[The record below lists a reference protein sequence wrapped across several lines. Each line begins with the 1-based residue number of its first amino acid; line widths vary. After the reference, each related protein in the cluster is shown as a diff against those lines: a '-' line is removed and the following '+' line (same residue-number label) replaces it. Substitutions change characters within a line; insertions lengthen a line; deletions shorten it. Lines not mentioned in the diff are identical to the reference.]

1 MGVSSEAGE
10 SAPIWDSALGSNAP
24 GIVARKRAGGAAK
37 ARLGCKDARV
47 WNRTLQRMTDL
58 ADSASTGAPSNELG
72 SAADA
77 PLLRGLPAVVR
88 QRLLHSARVERFAP
102 RAEVIRVGETPSHLH
117 VVLSGLIDLS
127 CTYKG
132 NECSALMMAA
142 GDVFMPAAAL
152 YAEPYLVSAHALVAT
167 RILMIDAKLVQRE
180 TERCPELA
188 LVLARIMAGQWRI
201 ALKIILD
208 LKCRS
213 PSQRLGAFLLR
224 LYDSAKPGPP
234 AEIPFSKRQL
244 ASRIGMQ
251 PETLSRTLQTLAANG
266 LYLRG
271 RQIII
276 TNRSAIEAFCGPD
289 PYPPASEYELGVHA
303 L

>member
-1 MGVSSEAGE
+1 M
-10 SAPIWDSALGSNAP
+10 
-24 GIVARKRAGGAAK
+24 
-37 ARLGCKDARV
+37 
-47 WNRTLQRMTDL
+47 
-58 ADSASTGAPSNELG
+58 
-72 SAADA
+72 
-77 PLLRGLPAVVR
+77 PA
-88 QRLLHSARVERFAP
+88 Q
-102 RAEVIRVGETPSHLH
+102 LH
-117 VVLSGLIDLS
+117 VVLSGLIDLCCS
-127 CTYKG
+127 YKG
-132 NECSALMMAA
+132 GECSALMMAA

-152 YAEPYLVSAHALVAT
+152 YSEPYLVSAHALLPS
-167 RILMIDAKLVQRE
+167 RILLVDAKLMRSEVRK
-180 TERCPELA
+180 CPELA
-188 LVLARIMAGQWRI
+188 LALARVMAGQWRI

-224 LYDSAKPGPP
+224 LHDASDRGTP

-271 RQIII
+271 REIIV
-276 TNRSAIEAFCGPD
+276 TNREAIDEFCGPD
-289 PYPPASEYELGVHA
+289 PYPPATEYDLGVHA

>member
-1 MGVSSEAGE
+1 MNHVVDSFPISGR
-10 SAPIWDSALGSNAP
+10 SAALG
-24 GIVARKRAGGAAK
+24 
-37 ARLGCKDARV
+37 C
-47 WNRTLQRMTDL
+47 RTADLPLIGSLPKPVRDRL
-58 ADSASTGAPSNELG
+58 ADASQ
-72 SAADA
+72 
-77 PLLRGLPAVVR
+77 V
-88 QRLLHSARVERFAP
+88 QRFAP
-102 RAEVIRVGETPSHLH
+102 REELFGHAEIPSHLH
-117 VVLSGLIDLS
+117 IVLSGIVDLS
-127 CTYKG
+127 CSYKG
-132 NECSALMMAA
+132 NECTALMMAA

-152 YAEPYLVSAHALVAT
+152 YSEPYLTSARALTAA
-167 RILMIDAKLVQRE
+167 RILMIDANVVRQE
-180 TERCPELA
+180 AQSCPELTLA
-188 LVLARIMAGQWRI
+188 LSRVMAGQWRV

-224 LYDSAKPGPP
+224 LHDAAEPGPP
-234 AEIPFSKRQL
+234 AEVPFSKRQL

-271 RQIII
+271 RQIIV
-276 TNRSAIEAFCGPD
+276 TNRAAITEFCGPD

>member
-1 MGVSSEAGE
+1 MNSLADSVSFAS
-10 SAPIWDSALGSNAP
+10 PSN
-24 GIVARKRAGGAAK
+24 
-37 ARLGCKDARV
+37 RLGCPAA
-47 WNRTLQRMTDL
+47 DL
-58 ADSASTGAPSNELG
+58 PLLG
-72 SAADA
+72 S
-77 PLLRGLPAVVR
+77 LPRPVR
-88 QRLLHSARVERFAP
+88 ERLLESSRVERLAARSELFTK
-102 RAEVIRVGETPSHLH
+102 GETPKDLH
-117 VVLSGLIDLS
+117 VVLAGIIDLS
-127 CTYKG
+127 CSYKN
-132 NECSALMMAA
+132 NEYTALMMAA

-152 YAEPYLVSAHALVAT
+152 YDEPYLISAHALT
-167 RILMIDAKLVQRE
+167 PSRILMIDAEAIRRE
-180 TERCPELA
+180 AKSSTELA
-188 LVLARIMAGQWRI
+188 LGLARVMAGQWRV

-213 PSQRLGAFLLR
+213 PSQRLAAFLIR
-224 LYDSAKPGPP
+224 LHDAGEAAQP

-271 RQIII
+271 REIIV
-276 TNRSAIEAFCGPD
+276 TNRAAAEEFCGPD

>member
-1 MGVSSEAGE
+1 MDSVADSVTIAG
-10 SAPIWDSALGSNAP
+10 GSNQLGHA
-24 GIVARKRAGGAAK
+24 GIDVPFLSG
-37 ARLGCKDARV
+37 V
-47 WNRTLQRMTDL
+47 
-58 ADSASTGAPSNELG
+58 PSL
-72 SAADA
+72 
-77 PLLRGLPAVVR
+77 VR
-88 QRLLHSARVERFAP
+88 QRLADASHVERFAP
-102 RAEVIRVGETPSHLH
+102 RAELLAGGDMPAHLH
-117 VVLSGLIDLS
+117 VVLNGIVDLS

-132 NECSALMMAA
+132 HECTAMMMAA

-152 YAEPYLVSAHALVAT
+152 YDEPYLISARALTAS
-167 RILMIDAKLVQRE
+167 RLLIIDAEVVRRE
-180 TERCPELA
+180 AQASTELA
-188 LVLARIMAGQWRI
+188 LALARIMAGQWRV

-213 PSQRLGAFLLR
+213 PSQRLAAFLLR
-224 LYDSAKPGPP
+224 LHDDTQGAGQ

-244 ASRIGMQ
+244 AARIGMQ

-276 TNRSAIEAFCGPD
+276 TNREAAEEFCGPD

>member
-1 MGVSSEAGE
+1 MQEPMSGVAE
-10 SAPIWDSALGSNAP
+10 SIKLAERP
-24 GIVARKRAGGAAK
+24 GRPGGI
-37 ARLGCKDARV
+37 D
-47 WNRTLQRMTDL
+47 DL
-58 ADSASTGAPSNELG
+58 
-72 SAADA
+72 
-77 PLLRGLPAVVR
+77 PLLAALPDPVR
-88 QRLLHSARVERFAP
+88 RRLLAASRVERFAA
-102 RAEVIRVGETPSHLH
+102 RATLFRDGELPAHLH
-117 VVLSGLIDLS
+117 LVLSGLVDLS
-127 CTYKG
+127 CFYRDH
-132 NECSALMMAA
+132 ECTALMMAE

-152 YAEPYLVSAHALVAT
+152 YSEPYLIAARALT
-167 RILMIDAKLVQRE
+167 PSRILVIDADVIRDEARKC
-180 TERCPELA
+180 TALA
-188 LVLARIMAGQWRI
+188 LGLARIIAGQWRV

-213 PSQRLGAFLLR
+213 PSQRLAAFLLR
-224 LYDSAKPGPP
+224 LYDASELGTA

-271 RQIII
+271 REIIL
-276 TNRSAIEAFCGPD
+276 TNREAIEEFCGPD

>member
-1 MGVSSEAGE
+1 MDNVANSVAMDGASSPQGSSGIDVPFLAGL
-10 SAPIWDSALGSNAP
+10 PDD
-24 GIVARKRAGGAAK
+24 VR
-37 ARLGCKDARV
+37 ARLAG
-47 WNRTLQRMTDL
+47 
-58 ADSASTGAPSNELG
+58 AS
-72 SAADA
+72 
-77 PLLRGLPAVVR
+77 
-88 QRLLHSARVERFAP
+88 HVERFAP
-102 RAEVIRVGETPSHLH
+102 RAELFAGGDMPDHLH
-117 VVLSGLIDLS
+117 VVLNGIVDLS

-132 NECSALMMAA
+132 HECTALMMAA

-152 YAEPYLVSAHALVAT
+152 YSEPYLISGRALT
-167 RILMIDAKLVQRE
+167 PSRLLIIDAEAVRRE
-180 TERCPELA
+180 AQGCTELA
-188 LVLARIMAGQWRI
+188 LALARIMAGQWRV

-213 PSQRLGAFLLR
+213 PSQRLAAFLMR
-224 LYDSAKPGPP
+224 LHDEVEPGLA

-244 ASRIGMQ
+244 AARIGMQ

-271 RQIII
+271 RQIIV
-276 TNRSAIEAFCGPD
+276 TDRAAAEEFCGPD